1 MCLNKIRNLP
11 TKLALQNIKAGLL
24 KSQPSAKAFSPLS
37 NLDSIV
43 RCDVT
48 ETDLSTLSQI
58 SRGQPGKREPLG
70 TRLQK
75 SKF

>member
-11 TKLALQNIKAGLL
+11 TQLALKNIEAGLL
-24 KSQPSAKAFSPLS
+24 KSQPTASDFSALPT
-37 NLDSIV
+37 LDSIV

-48 ETDLSTLSQI
+48 ETDSSTLSKI

>member
-11 TKLALQNIKAGLL
+11 IKLALQNIEACLL
-24 KSQPSAKAFSPLS
+24 KSQPSSKAFSALS
-37 NLDSIV
+37 SLDSFA

-48 ETDLSTLSQI
+48 ETDSSTLSQI
-58 SRGQPGKREPLG
+58 SRGQPGKREPSG